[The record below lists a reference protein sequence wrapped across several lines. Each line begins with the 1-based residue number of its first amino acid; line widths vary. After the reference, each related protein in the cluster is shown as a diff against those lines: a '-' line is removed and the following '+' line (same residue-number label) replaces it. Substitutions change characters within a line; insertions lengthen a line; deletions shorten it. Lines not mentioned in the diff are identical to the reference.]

1 MNYLKKI
8 SRSILIGIGVFFI
21 LAIFFTLFSYLNIL
35 NGNFNII
42 IKMLIPLLSF
52 FIGGVSI
59 GIKTLKKGW
68 MEGLKL
74 GLILLAIIILLNII
88 FFRHFALKN
97 IIYYLLLILSSTL
110 GSMVGMLKKKAEDL
124 G

>member
-8 SRSILIGIGVFFI
+8 SRSILIGIGIFLI
-21 LAIFFTLFSYLNIL
+21 LAIFFTLLSYLNIL

-74 GLILLAIIILLNII
+74 GLILLVIIILLNII

-110 GSMVGMLKKKAEDL
+110 GSMVGMLKKKA
-124 G
+124 

>member
-110 GSMVGMLKKKAEDL
+110 GSMVGMLKKKA
-124 G
+124 